1 VCIRRGSTTK
11 HVRHPVVGDLTLE
24 CEVLDIAGHGQRL
37 ILYNAAPGSPSAEG
51 LKLLSVIGTQWTA
64 DSVN

>member
-1 VCIRRGSTTK
+1 MSRGENLPATA
-11 HVRHPVVGDLTLE
+11 L
-24 CEVLDIAGHGQRL
+24 AHGQRL

-51 LKLLSVIGTQWTA
+51 LKLLSVVGTQWTA